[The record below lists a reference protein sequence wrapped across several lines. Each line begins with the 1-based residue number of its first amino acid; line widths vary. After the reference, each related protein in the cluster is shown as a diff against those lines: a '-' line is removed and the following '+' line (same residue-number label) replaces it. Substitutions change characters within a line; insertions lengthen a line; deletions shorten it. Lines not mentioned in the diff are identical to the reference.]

1 MDGSK
6 NPTDSTHPSIHRS
19 IGRAPLRWTSHRH
32 SYSSVQK
39 KKRKTCHVDKYIYIM
54 SEWYDKWLILI
65 ISINDVR
72 SKGWRRMR
80 LMRKFMSQ
88 QGHIARTC
96 LNTIEFGWFRWFESE
111 CGVAHCSMNDAL
123 KSKLNDSK
131 HSHLQN
137 KKSRNKASTCY
148 FQMLHLSF
156 HRLPLMHNDV
166 CTTAQDHAKTAF
178 LTHHRRTRNQRS
190 KVLPIH
196 MLDVRATGLFSSVLQ
211 FLSSHFL
218 SILQF
223 LSSQFLNSGHPNL
236 DY

>member
-1 MDGSK
+1 MFD
-6 NPTDSTHPSIHRS
+6 
-19 IGRAPLRWTSHRH
+19 
-32 SYSSVQK
+32 Y
-39 KKRKTCHVDKYIYIM
+39 
-54 SEWYDKWLILI
+54 KWREARCFLSL
-65 ISINDVR
+65 SCNVR
-72 SKGWRRMR
+72 SKGWHWMR

-96 LNTIEFGWFRWFESE
+96 RNTIEFGWFRRFESE
-111 CGVAHCSMNDAL
+111 FRVAHCSMNDAL

-178 LTHHRRTRNQRS
+178 LTHRRRTRNQRS

-196 MLDVRATGLFSSVLQ
+196 MLDVRATGL
-211 FLSSHFL
+211 H
-218 SILQF
+218 
-223 LSSQFLNSGHPNL
+223 QFLNSCQVNSWIL
-236 DY
+236 VKSILEFT

>member
-1 MDGSK
+1 MFSHSSMGWQVTNLFHFHQWRP
-6 NPTDSTHPSIHRS
+6 NPWMTPNAVDTQIHF
-19 IGRAPLRWTSHRH
+19 IP
-32 SYSSVQK
+32 
-39 KKRKTCHVDKYIYIM
+39 
-54 SEWYDKWLILI
+54 
-65 ISINDVR
+65 
-72 SKGWRRMR
+72 
-80 LMRKFMSQ
+80 Q

-96 LNTIEFGWFRWFESE
+96 LNTIEFGWFRRFESE
-111 CGVAHCSMNDAL
+111 FRVAHCSMNDAL

-178 LTHHRRTRNQRS
+178 LTHRRRTRNQRG

-196 MLDVRATGLFSSVLQ
+196 MLDVRATGLFSSILQ
-211 FLSSHFL
+211 FLSSQFL
-218 SILQF
+218 SILHF
-223 LSSQFLNSGHPNL
+223 TSSQFLNSGHPNL
-236 DY
+236 DNWMPKFLNVYLD